1 MKSRIAGIVN
11 DSIVDG
17 PGIRCTIFFQGCTH
31 NCEECHNKHTHDL
44 NGGYVVD
51 NIDILKKVE
60 ENPLLDGITFSGGE
74 PLLQIESCIEIAKEV
89 KKMGLNVVCY
99 TGFVYEDALK
109 IKGFDELKKYIDILI
124 DGKYMKDLRDLSLRY
139 RGSQNQRL
147 IDMKKT
153 ILENKVV
160 LMNID

>member
-1 MKSRIAGIVN
+1 
-11 DSIVDG
+11 
-17 PGIRCTIFFQGCTH
+17 
-31 NCEECHNKHTHDL
+31 
-44 NGGYVVD
+44 
-51 NIDILKKVE
+51 
-60 ENPLLDGITFSGGE
+60 
-74 PLLQIESCIEIAKEV
+74 
-89 KKMGLNVVCY
+89 MGLDVVCY

>member
-89 KKMGLNVVCY
+89 KKMGLDVVCY

-109 IKGFDELKKYIDILI
+109 IKGFDELKKVPNILSAVEMILI
-124 DGKYMKDLRDLSLRY
+124 RLSY
-139 RGSQNQRL
+139 VGMMPSPNE
-147 IDMKKT
+147 
-153 ILENKVV
+153 ILEKIETQNSTEVKKK
-160 LMNID
+160 NN